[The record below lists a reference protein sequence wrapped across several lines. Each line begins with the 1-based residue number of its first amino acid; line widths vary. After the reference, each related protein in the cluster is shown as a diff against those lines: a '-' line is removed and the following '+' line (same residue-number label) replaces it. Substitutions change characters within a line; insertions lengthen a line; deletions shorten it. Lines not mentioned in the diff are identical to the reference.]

1 MQEYL
6 LKICVDKADKGGY
19 DDAEAEDVYRRRLL
33 AAKAD
38 CPEGKEPFWSSA
50 LIHKIHILI
59 FLIAASHVLYAVTSL
74 TMSMLSMRRWQEY
87 ETTAQEG
94 ELLPLPTDQLQ
105 KEGENR
111 VMFGLRQAVRQF
123 MYPIDRPT
131 YIALRRLFFERMPV
145 CHPHSDPTP
154 ACHG

>member
-6 LKICVDKADKGGY
+6 LRICVDKANTEGY
-19 DDAEAEDVYRRRLL
+19 ADADTKDGYGRRLL

-59 FLIAASHVLYAVTSL
+59 FLIAASHVIYAVSSL

-87 ETTAQEG
+87 ERTAQEG

-105 KEGENR
+105 KTGESR
-111 VMFGLRQAVRQF
+111 IMFGLRQAGRQF
-123 MYPIDRPT
+123 VYPIDRPT

-145 CHPHSDPTP
+145 RPFR
-154 ACHG
+154 